1 MFKAIILSL
10 FFSITVFSQ
19 SGNVSVIYS
28 ANVFYD
34 KTMSTSHTELARMY
48 DNALENAKFLTFT
61 LEIVNNESYFYI
73 NPTDQKGMADSER
86 QSIYPF
92 LRYSGPVYCI
102 NEKVY
107 RSSPLAGN
115 NVYVSKVMDTN
126 WTVTTETKNIENY
139 LCYKATSTLSLDNG
153 SKKYDFPIT
162 AWFCPDLP
170 FQHGPNGFGKLLGL
184 ILELHVRNA
193 VFGATSITA
202 KERKSVKPKNF
213 DKATFMTYEEF
224 IKSIREEM
232 EGK

>member
-1 MFKAIILSL
+1 MFKAIILSI
-10 FFSITVFSQ
+10 FFSFAVFSQ

-28 ANVFYD
+28 ANIFSD

-126 WTVTTETKNIENY
+126 WTVTTETKKIENY

-153 SKKYDFPIT
+153 SQKYDFPII

-170 FQHGPNGFGKLLGL
+170 FQHGPNGYGKLPGL

-193 VFGATSITA
+193 VFGATSIIA
-202 KERKSVKPKNF
+202 KEHKSVKPKNF